1 MFFRFILV
9 NIFSF
14 VKRFFAFNAIL
25 YKIIIF
31 IPLLTVFTKRI
42 SKKSL
47 FFVIY
52 FSIIFLITGNL
63 CIYSYYIMFFL
74 LLLAVP
80 MFEKISFEGILSKSI
95 FFFILVSLYGIS
107 QKYLGYSFVELNW
120 IRSGL
125 SVAHEESF
133 FITDEIRPFSTFAS
147 IPEFTLFISLFLFYF
162 THKKNI
168 ILIIFSLIML
178 YIAGSRGVIV
188 STLVAYLFTFLI
200 KKYNFKFLFFS
211 FLLSFFIYLVLIFIF
226 PYIIY
231 IYIEN
236 DSRML
241 VYGTFNGRIELLINV
256 LEQSSIYTLIKGS
269 NTIHSNIGNTFD
281 NIYLMLITNFGILG
295 CIYFIYFFIKQKFDK
310 KSFYFISIF
319 IGYGFYAD
327 MVYSYYLMFLFF
339 FAIYSNNEKETFP
352 KITFKLRGRKVF
364 AI

>member
-1 MFFRFILV
+1 MFFKFVLV

-14 VKRFFAFNAIL
+14 IKRFFSFNATI
-25 YKIIIF
+25 YKIIVF
-31 IPLLTVFTKRI
+31 IPLFTVLTKKI

-47 FFVIY
+47 FFVTI
-52 FSIIFLITGNL
+52 FTVIFLLTGNIS
-63 CIYSYYIMFFL
+63 IYTYYIMFFL

-80 MFEKISFEGILSKSI
+80 MFEKISFEKIISKSI
-95 FFFILVSLYGIS
+95 IFFLIVSFYGIS
-107 QKYLGYSFVELNW
+107 QKYYGYSFIENNW
-120 IRSGL
+120 IKSGL
-125 SVAHEESF
+125 SVAHEDSF

-147 IPEFTLFISLFLFYF
+147 IPEFTLFISVYLFYF
-162 THKKNI
+162 TIRKNNP
-168 ILIIFSLIML
+168 LIIFSFIML

-188 STLVAYLFTFLI
+188 STLVAYLFTFYI

-211 FLLSFFIYLVLIFIF
+211 FLLSLLIYLLLIFIF
-226 PYIIY
+226 PYIISP
-231 IYIEN
+231 YIEY

-256 LEQSSIYTLIKGS
+256 FDQSSIYTLIKGS

-281 NIYLMLITNFGILG
+281 NIYLMLITNFGIFG
-295 CIYFIYFFIKQKFDK
+295 CIYFIYFFIKQKLDK

-339 FAIYSNNEKETFP
+339 FAIYSNNEKAILQ
-352 KITFKLRGRKVF
+352 KIIFKIRGRKIF